1 MADVESRIFTSN
13 EVHDGKTNP
22 LGFVLTSKRS
32 REVPLKSSTSPSRE
46 GHILAGNPF
55 FLRVAEG
62 S

>member
-1 MADVESRIFTSN
+1 MADMEPRIFTSN

-32 REVPLKSSTSPSRE
+32 REVPLKFLKSPSRE

-55 FLRVAEG
+55 FLGVAGG